1 MNIEL
6 LKAYNKVLNNKS
18 IIKDDNRNKVWVLGA
33 GPFKNETHLL
43 GLGHFKFFKSSANG
57 KLGSLDGPA
66 WIGFDAEPCII
77 EYWIDNHFYTKDRWE
92 LRRKQIVEQGQY

>member
-18 IIKDDNRNKVWVLGA
+18 VTEDDVDGKLFILGA
-33 GPFKNETHLL
+33 GPFKNEVHSLSY
-43 GLGHFKFFKSSANG
+43 FKYFRSTVNG
-57 KLGSLDGPA
+57 KLSSLDGPA
-66 WIGFDAEPCII
+66 WIYFGDEKVSI